1 MCIQVPYR
9 LQDGTGL
16 KEKMEKTINEFR
28 DQHALLL
35 TEIRR
40 LQEEDPDDTKV
51 ARKRELRSIL
61 KVVARSYL
69 REALDPEI
77 TEEQLSDWLV
87 RLEAA

>member
-1 MCIQVPYR
+1 
-9 LQDGTGL
+9 
-16 KEKMEKTINEFR
+16 MEKAISDFR

-40 LQEEDPDDTKV
+40 LSEEEAADDAKS
-51 ARKRELRSIL
+51 ARTRELRSIL

-69 REALDPEI
+69 REAVDPEI
-77 TEEQLSDWLV
+77 TEEQLSDWLG